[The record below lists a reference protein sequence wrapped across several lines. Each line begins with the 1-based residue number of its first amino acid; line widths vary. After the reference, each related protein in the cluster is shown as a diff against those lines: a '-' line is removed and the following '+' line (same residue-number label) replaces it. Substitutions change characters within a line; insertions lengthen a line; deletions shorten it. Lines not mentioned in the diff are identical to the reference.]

1 MRKYIYIIAL
11 SIAGLVHVGCSKF
24 DEMNRD
30 PYAIYDAPA
39 ESFVQSILYNTE
51 YNLISRSYN
60 LITNLMQQAV
70 STNEGNTSQ
79 TIYNYDL
86 PESVSASLW
95 SLYKQKGNAESM
107 LAAALKDDNPAME
120 GVALILR
127 TWIMQVITDSY
138 GNVPYSKAGLIPE
151 QESDYEYYVPY
162 DSQKEIYIDM
172 LRSLERANAAF
183 QETGSANFNSINDYT
198 YSGNVTKWRQFGNSL
213 YLRLLMRVSL
223 KALEETDGVIDLGE
237 EYGALD
243 VTSKIAELYDGFVS
257 GGGSYP
263 LIKSVEDKMKVKFS
277 TTESY
282 LYTPFYT
289 TQSGTWKN
297 QAGCETLVEMM
308 LVRSNGKIAHRD
320 PRFCYYFDRSD
331 RVGIPTQLSPA
342 ELKVFLETN
351 KVVYFA
357 SGGNYGDLQNGEW
370 YPVLNYSE
378 VLFNFAEAACRGW
391 LPAETKE
398 IEKLYLDAC
407 EASMKEWNPDD
418 KVPSSPGTTTA
429 QYRTYLDEQFD
440 YNKALETIL
449 TQKWIS
455 TFWCGVES
463 WADYRR
469 TGYPILKTNGTNAQN
484 RGILCTRLRYPA
496 TEAYLNKEH
505 YEAALNDWLG
515 GDNNMLTEVW
525 WADTEE
531 SKNTRRLGRQ

>member
-1 MRKYIYIIAL
+1 MRKYIYITIL
-11 SIAGLVHVGCSKF
+11 FIVGLVHVGCSKF
-24 DEMNRD
+24 DDMNRD

-86 PESVSASLW
+86 PESVSASSW

-107 LAAALKDDNPAME
+107 LAAALKGDNPAME

-138 GNVPYSKAGLIPE
+138 GNVPYFKAGLIPE
-151 QESDYEYYVPY
+151 QQSDYEYHVPY
-162 DSQKEIYIDM
+162 DSQKDIYIDM
-172 LRSLERANAAF
+172 IRLLERANAAF

-198 YSGNVTKWRQFGNSL
+198 YGGNITKWRQFGNSL
-213 YLRLLMRVSL
+213 YLRVLMRVALKVIEEDGGSL
-223 KALEETDGVIDLGE
+223 YLGE
-237 EYGALD
+237 EYGSID
-243 VTSKIAELYDGFVS
+243 VVSKIAELYDGFVS

-263 LIKSVEDKMKVKFS
+263 LIKTVDDRMKVKFS
-277 TTESY
+277 STESY

-297 QAGCETLVEMM
+297 QAACETLVEKMV
-308 LVRSNGKIAHRD
+308 VRSSGKITHLD
-320 PRFCYYFDRSD
+320 PRFYYYFTRTK
-331 RVGIPTQLSPA
+331 GIPTQLSPA
-342 ELKVFLETN
+342 ELKTFLENNT
-351 KVVYFA
+351 VGYFP
-357 SGGNYGDLQNGEW
+357 SGGTYGDLQNGEW

-391 LPAETKE
+391 LPVETKE

-407 EASMKEWNPDD
+407 EASMKEWNPTD
-418 KVPSSPGTTTA
+418 KVPTSPGTTIA

-440 YNKALETIL
+440 YDKALSEIL

-469 TGYPILKTNGTNAQN
+469 TGYPILKTNGKNARN
-484 RGILCTRLRYPA
+484 NGILCTRLRYPA
-496 TEAYLNKEH
+496 TEAYLNKDH
-505 YEAALNDWLG
+505 YEASVNDWLG

>member
-1 MRKYIYIIAL
+1 MKKYIIVLLVAFIAN
-11 SIAGLVHVGCSKF
+11 SGCSKF
-24 DEMNRD
+24 DEMNRN

-39 ESFVQSILYNTE
+39 ESYVQSILYTTE
-51 YNLISRSYN
+51 YNLIGRSYN

-79 TIYNYDL
+79 TIYNYDIS
-86 PESVSASLW
+86 ESVCASYW

-107 LAAALKDDNPAME
+107 LSAALIDDNPAME

-127 TWIMQVITDSY
+127 TWIMHVITDTY
-138 GNVPYSKAGLIPE
+138 GNVPYFKAGLIPE
-151 QESDYEYYVPY
+151 QKGDYEYHVQY

-183 QETGSANFNSINDYT
+183 QKTGSANFNSINDYT
-198 YSGNVTKWRQFGNSL
+198 YGGNVTKWRQFGNSL

-223 KALEETDGVIDLGE
+223 KAIEETGGVIDLGE

-257 GGGSYP
+257 GTGTYP
-263 LIKSVEDKMKVKFS
+263 LIKNVDDRMKVKFS
-277 TTESY
+277 STESY

-289 TQSGTWKN
+289 IESGTWKN
-297 QAGCETLVEMM
+297 QAGCETLVEKMV
-308 LVRSNGKIAHRD
+308 VRSSGKITHLD
-320 PRFCYYFDRSD
+320 PRFYYYFTRTK
-331 RVGIPTQLSPA
+331 GIPTQLSPA
-342 ELKVFLETN
+342 DLKNFLENNT
-351 KVVYFA
+351 VGYFA
-357 SGGNYGDLQNGEW
+357 SGGTYGDLQNGEW

-378 VLFNFAEAACRGW
+378 ILFNFAEAASRGW
-391 LPAETKE
+391 LPIETKG

-407 EASMKEWNPDD
+407 EASMKEWNPNE
-418 KVPSSPGTTTA
+418 KVPASPGTTIA
-429 QYRTYLDEQFD
+429 QWRAYLDEQFD
-440 YNKALETIL
+440 YDKALEEIL

-469 TGYPILKTNGTNAQN
+469 TGYPILKTNGTNARN
-484 RGILCTRLRYPA
+484 RGVLCTRMRYPA

-515 GDNNMLTEVW
+515 GANNMLTEVW